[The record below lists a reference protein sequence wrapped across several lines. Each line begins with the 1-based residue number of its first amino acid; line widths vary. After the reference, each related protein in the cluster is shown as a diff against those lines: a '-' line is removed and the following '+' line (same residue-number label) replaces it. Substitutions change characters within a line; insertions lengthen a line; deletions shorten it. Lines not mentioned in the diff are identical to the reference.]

1 MKKQVWGNATWYLF
15 HTIAYKLK
23 PEFGSEVPIIFNH
36 IKNICNNLPCP
47 NCQEHSTRFLS
58 NVNTPIIISSQ
69 KNLIN
74 FLHEF
79 HNIVNKRIGNKIFSK
94 IEHDQMYSRAITNN
108 VIKNFL
114 SIMDQNTNN
123 DKLIM
128 ASFHRKRHI
137 KLIREYF
144 INNIHKFNQ

>member
-15 HTIAYKLK
+15 HTISYKLK

-47 NCQEHSTRFLS
+47 DCQEHATRFLS
-58 NVNTPIIISSQ
+58 NVNTPLIISSQ
-69 KNLIN
+69 ENLIN
-74 FLHEF
+74 FLYAF
-79 HNIVNKRIGNKIFSK
+79 HNNVNKRIGNKVFSK
-94 IEHDQMYSRAITNN
+94 IEHDQMYSSAITNN

-114 SIMDQNTNN
+114 SIMDQNNN
-123 DKLIM
+123 NEKLIM
-128 ASFHRKRHI
+128 SSFHRKRHV

-144 INNIHKFNQ
+144 RNNIHKFNP